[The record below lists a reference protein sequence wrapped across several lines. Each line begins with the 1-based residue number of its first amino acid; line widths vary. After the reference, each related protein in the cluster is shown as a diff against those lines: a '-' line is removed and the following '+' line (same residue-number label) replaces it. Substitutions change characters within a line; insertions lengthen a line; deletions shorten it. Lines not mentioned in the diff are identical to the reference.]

1 MTGPGR
7 GQGRLHHGS
16 GSGQGRAHA
25 LRLAEEGADIIG
37 IDICEQMPGVEY
49 PLATQDD
56 LKRTVAEVEARDR
69 RMVAAKADGHGP
81 LGVRYKVSWAR
92 GSE

>member
-1 MTGPGR
+1 MTGRVEGKVAFITGAAR
-7 GQGRLHHGS
+7 
-16 GSGQGRAHA
+16 GQGRAHA
-25 LRLAEEGADIIG
+25 LRLADEGADIIG

-56 LKRTVAEVEARDR
+56 LKHTVAEVEARDR

-81 LGVRYKVSWAR
+81 VDVRYKVS
-92 GSE
+92 

>member
-1 MTGPGR
+1 
-7 GQGRLHHGS
+7 
-16 GSGQGRAHA
+16 
-25 LRLAEEGADIIG
+25 
-37 IDICEQMPGVEY
+37 MPGVEY

-56 LKRTVAEVEARDR
+56 LKHTVAEVEARDR
-69 RMVAAKADGHGP
+69 RMVAAKAGGHGP